1 MFYDNVAVLY
11 EFMPSRFDRHTPSFF
26 PSTVFSSFKGYT
38 TLAEYS
44 VSLPSLRALFPSFL
58 LLPRQPLSLS
68 SAPSRLESTLL
79 PVERLSG
86 RKVNSM
92 VFGKGRSE
100 RINPVSRFYDFLKKK
115 SQEVYTV
122 FLPPPSLA
130 HVGHSVQILDF
141 LRFYRF
147 FLSLPPFRKFRYR
160 LFYPIVF

>member
-68 SAPSRLESTLL
+68 LLLRGLNQLYCQSKGLAVEKSTRWYL
-79 PVERLSG
+79 G
-86 RKVNSM
+86 RGGARELTRSL
-92 VFGKGRSE
+92 VFM
-100 RINPVSRFYDFLKKK
+100 IF
-115 SQEVYTV
+115 
-122 FLPPPSLA
+122 
-130 HVGHSVQILDF
+130 
-141 LRFYRF
+141 
-147 FLSLPPFRKFRYR
+147 
-160 LFYPIVF
+160 